1 MAARKRS
8 RSDAGPSAGT
18 SGVWAHAS
26 LVVGLVSIVVYGIKN
41 SSSDGVVQNMMAR
54 IQECGSELIKPAPA
68 QATTKQGTRLQ
79 RLTVGLNTSLHAL
92 NASSAT
98 NAQLERWS
106 TVIYESMSAS
116 SRDFHGVDHI
126 FEVSG
131 GGGGEEETKQK
142 DSGEEVDAPAVR
154 AQRQAVQTISAYF
167 HDAIYYTVDGGLS
180 DEQARLLEGVLMEDH
195 ADGSVY
201 LSSDAC
207 TH

>member
-26 LVVGLVSIVVYGIKN
+26 LVVSLVSIVVCGINN

-54 IQECGSELIKPAPA
+54 IQKCGSELIKPAQAPVAPA

-131 GGGGEEETKQK
+131 GGGGEEETEQK
-142 DSGEEVDAPAVR
+142 DSGEEVDATVR
-154 AQRQAVQTISAYF
+154 AQRQAVQTPYRPTSMIPF
-167 HDAIYYTVDGGLS
+167 TTPLTVGCPMSRPDYWR
-180 DEQARLLEGVLMEDH
+180 A
-195 ADGSVY
+195 
-201 LSSDAC
+201 SSWRTMPTDRYI
-207 TH
+207 

>member
-18 SGVWAHAS
+18 SGGLWAHAS
-26 LVVGLVSIVVYGIKN
+26 LIVGLISIVVYGTNN
-41 SSSDGVVQNMMAR
+41 STSNGRVQNMVACV
-54 IQECGSELIKPAPA
+54 QKCGSEIIKPAPA
-68 QATTKQGTRLQ
+68 QVITQGTRLQ

-131 GGGGEEETKQK
+131 GAMKKRTNRKIMAKRRTQLFERNSRRFRPYRPTFMTPFTTPSTVGCPMSRP
-142 DSGEEVDAPAVR
+142 DYWR
-154 AQRQAVQTISAYF
+154 A
-167 HDAIYYTVDGGLS
+167 
-180 DEQARLLEGVLMEDH
+180 
-195 ADGSVY
+195 
-201 LSSDAC
+201 SSWRTMPTDRSF
-207 TH
+207 